1 VRILAWRRLGIRPV
15 ALEAEAVDGF
25 RAKQMLIFAAVRFVT
40 DVTAVPERSLVKN
53 SLGALKLSLSAM
65 TLGAGAYRVRTNKAG
80 LIARVRVMAAE
91 ATALRPRV
99 LDFCVLDLFCG
110 FLVT

>member
-1 VRILAWRRLGIRPV
+1 MAGVIRKREGRPIE
-15 ALEAEAVDGF
+15 ALVDLF

-53 SLGALKLSLSAM
+53 FLGALKLGLSAM
-65 TLGAGAYRVRTNKAG
+65 ALSAGAYRVRTNEVR